1 MIDISNFIDITLTK
15 LKSLEIGE
23 GISLLTFKKDRKIT
37 IIKNNNCFSLYEEGF
52 SKERFFNLNNK
63 DLKKLLKTLG
73 RKEFPRSNKL
83 HLEVVDKN
91 YHSKL
96 T

>member
-15 LKSLEIGE
+15 LKSLEIGQ

-37 IIKNNNCFSLYEEGF
+37 IIKNNNSFSLYEDGF
-52 SKERFFNLNNK
+52 SREIFLNLDNK
-63 DLKKLLKTLG
+63 NLKKLLKTLG

-83 HLEVVDKN
+83 HLEIIDKN
-91 YHSKL
+91 FTPLS
-96 T
+96 